1 MTDDDPWP
9 FDWEQRP
16 EADAC
21 PHQWETHVTPNG
33 SGGKPETVVRCQF
46 CHTPRC
52 GHSNDP
58 DPCMERRHHTTVHI
72 YPSGRFE
79 PVGGYLRPETS
90 GDG

>member
-1 MTDDDPWP
+1 MDEPWP

-16 EADAC
+16 EADSC
-21 PHQWETHVTPNG
+21 MHQWEHHVTPNG
-33 SGGKPETVVRCQF
+33 SGGKPEMVVRCVK

-58 DPCMERRHHTTVHI
+58 DPCMERRHHDSVHI

-79 PVGGYLRPETS
+79 PVGGYLREETS
-90 GDG
+90 